1 MPRLSDAGTHP
12 LITLAITTYERPD
25 ALAAVL
31 ATVARQSSPPD
42 ELIVADDGSGAD
54 TREVCEGF
62 SATTPLHVHYVR
74 QDHEGFRLARLR
86 NLATARTSNPY
97 IVFIDGDMLLHPH
110 FIADHRRIARR
121 GYFTQGVRIPISAPL
136 TAHLLSAS
144 LPYAP
149 ASTSPRGSIASRS
162 SISSPSSSP
171 SPGAVPLLRAVPSLG
186 TVPTPASRGLGFR
199 RRAYALHAPRLTTA
213 TRHLANPFIAI
224 KGCNQAFWRED
235 LVAVNGFNE
244 DFVGWG
250 PEDKEIAARLQRH
263 GTRRQTL
270 LFGGIAFHLHH
281 PPAERER
288 RTANEHLLAD
298 TRARRLARC
307 EHGLEAHLRVL

>member
-1 MPRLSDAGTHP
+1 MPRLSDVGTHP
-12 LITLAITTYERPD
+12 LVTLAITTYERPD

-31 ATVARQSSPPD
+31 ATVAWQSSPPD
-42 ELIVADDGSGAD
+42 ELIVADDGSSAD

-62 SATTPLHVHYVR
+62 SATTPLLVHYVR
-74 QDHEGFRLARLR
+74 QDHDGFRLARLR
-86 NLATARTSNPY
+86 NLAIARASNPY
-97 IVFIDGDMLLHPH
+97 IVFVDGDMLLHPR

-121 GYFTQGVRIPISAPL
+121 GYFTQGVRIPLSAPL
-136 TAHLLSAS
+136 TSQLLSGDLARWPSSLAS
-144 LPYAP
+144 
-149 ASTSPRGSIASRS
+149 SRS
-162 SISSPSSSP
+162 P
-171 SPGAVPLLRAVPSLG
+171 
-186 TVPTPASRGLGFR
+186 GLGLR
-199 RRAYALHAPRLTTA
+199 RRAYAMHAPRMSGA
-213 TRHLANPFIAI
+213 VRGLANTFIAI
-224 KGCNQAFWRED
+224 KGCNQAFWRDD

-288 RTANEHLLAD
+288 RAANERLLAD

>member
-1 MPRLSDAGTHP
+1 MAPAHLADAHAGPR
-12 LITLAITTYERPD
+12 ITLAITTYERPD

-31 ATVARQSSPPD
+31 ATVSRQASPPD
-42 ELIVADDGSGAD
+42 ELIVADDGSGAA
-54 TREVCEGF
+54 TREVCDGF
-62 SATTPLHVHYVR
+62 ATTTPLLVRYVR
-74 QDHEGFRLARLR
+74 QEHEGFRLARLR
-86 NLATARTSNPY
+86 NLAIARASNPY
-97 IVFIDGDMLLHPH
+97 IIFVDGDMLLHPQ

-121 GYFTQGVRIPISAPL
+121 GYFTQGVRIPLSEPL
-136 TAHLLSAS
+136 TAQLLSGHPAYVSSTFLRADSILTKGETPPPGS
-144 LPYAP
+144 LPSLSA
-149 ASTSPRGSIASRS
+149 TR
-162 SISSPSSSP
+162 
-171 SPGAVPLLRAVPSLG
+171 SLG
-186 TVPTPASRGLGFR
+186 TLPSAGSRGLGLR
-199 RRAYALHAPRLTTA
+199 RRAYALHAPRASLA
-213 TRHLANPFIAI
+213 MRGLANAFIAI

-250 PEDKEIAARLQRH
+250 PEDKEIAARLHRH

-288 RTANEHLLAD
+288 RAANERLLAD
-298 TRARRLARC
+298 TRARRLERC

>member
-1 MPRLSDAGTHP
+1 LSVTAPQPADGPRV
-12 LITLAITTYERPD
+12 TLAITTYERPD

-31 ATVARQSSPPD
+31 TTVARQSSPPD
-42 ELIVADDGSGAD
+42 ELIIADDGSGPI
-54 TREVCEGF
+54 TREICEGF
-62 SATTPLHVHYVR
+62 SATTPILVHYVR
-74 QDHEGFRLARLR
+74 QEHEGFRLARLR
-86 NLATARTSNPY
+86 NLAIARASNPY
-97 IVFIDGDMLLHPH
+97 IVFVDGDMLLHPH

-121 GYFTQGVRIPISAPL
+121 GYFTQGVRIPISASL
-136 TAHLLSAS
+136 TAQLLSGHLAHS
-144 LPYAP
+144 R
-149 ASTSPRGSIASRS
+149 ASTSSRGSIPSRGS
-162 SISSPSSSP
+162 TSSSGSISSSGSS
-171 SPGAVPLLRAVPSLG
+171 AVPLLGAVPSPG
-186 TVPTPASRGLGFR
+186 SPGLGLR
-199 RRAYALHAPRLTTA
+199 RRVYALHAPRLSVA
-213 TRHLANPFIAI
+213 TRRLANGFIAI

-270 LFGGIAFHLHH
+270 LFGGIAFHLDH
-281 PPAERER
+281 PPAERAR
-288 RTANEHLLAD
+288 RAANEHLLAD